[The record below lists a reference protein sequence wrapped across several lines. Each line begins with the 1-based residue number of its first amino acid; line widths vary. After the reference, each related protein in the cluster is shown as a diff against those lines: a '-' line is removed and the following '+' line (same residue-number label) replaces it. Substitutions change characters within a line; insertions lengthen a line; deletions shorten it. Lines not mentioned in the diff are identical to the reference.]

1 MIDNMDQ
8 VERLI
13 SRLQHVLPLPA
24 RAPTDLIARL
34 RRKSPAAKL
43 AWDCEVTDVLYSGD
57 DGGVLCNVRFD
68 KEEAEV
74 VFLVSITHLAFDRRL
89 PIAHDIA
96 AYQKHR
102 IKRLRKAATDRRA
115 AY

>member
-1 MIDNMDQ
+1 MIDNMDR

-13 SRLQHVLPLPA
+13 SRLQPVLPLPA
-24 RAPTDLIARL
+24 RAPPDLIARL
-34 RRKSPAAKL
+34 RRKSPASKIAE
-43 AWDCEVTDVLYSGD
+43 DCEVAKVLYSGD

-102 IKRLRKAATDRRA
+102 SKRLRKAATDRRA